1 MKKGAIKEGGTFMA
15 KQIQFKRIE
24 GLDFARALAMFG
36 MLIVN
41 FKIIMGAAGNGPDW
55 LIWFTGLFEGRA
67 SATFVTLAGIGVALM
82 TRKARDGAELSI
94 IKENRVKLWK
104 RSAFL
109 FTLGLLLYVADW
121 TGDILH
127 YYGVY
132 MLIASFLIVA
142 STKRMIILSSLF
154 LITSQILQ
162 VTMNYLKGWHP
173 EQLFM
178 EYLDFWTI
186 EGFIRNLLF
195 NGYHPVFPWVCFF
208 LLGMI
213 FGRLDLSKKAVRNK
227 MLYISLFSLITIEVL
242 SKVLMRLSLSVLD
255 GNSAEFLFQTGPI
268 PPNILYIL
276 SNSASAIIVIVASI
290 YIVEK
295 FAGQWLIKS
304 LIQTGQLTLTH
315 YVSHVFIGVSILA
328 LFNRLENQTLA
339 FSLVFTILFF
349 VASIFFSVLWRNKF
363 KRGPIEWVMRK
374 MTD

>member
-1 MKKGAIKEGGTFMA
+1 MIK
-15 KQIQFKRIE
+15 QLQSKRIE
-24 GLDFARALAMFG
+24 GLDFARALAMLG

-41 FKIIMGAAGNGPDW
+41 FKIIMGAVGNGPAW

-82 TRKARDGAELSI
+82 TRKARNGGDLST
-94 IKENRVKLWK
+94 IKAKLWK

-109 FTLGLLLYVADW
+109 FVLGLCLYVTDW

-132 MLIASFLIVA
+132 MLIASFLIIA
-142 STKRMIILSSLF
+142 STKFMIIISSLF

-173 EQLFM
+173 KQPFM

-195 NGYHPVFPWVCFF
+195 NGYHPVFPWICFF

-213 FGRLDLSKKAVRNK
+213 IGRLDLLKKSVRNK
-227 MLYISLFSLITIEVL
+227 MLYFSLFLLITIEVL

-255 GNSAEFLFQTGPI
+255 GNNAEFLFQTGPI
-268 PPNILYIL
+268 PPNIFYML

-315 YVSHVFIGVSILA
+315 YVSHVFIGVGILA
-328 LFNRLENQTLA
+328 LLNRLENQTLA
-339 FSLVFTILFF
+339 FSLLFTIFFF
-349 VASIFFSVLWRNKF
+349 VVSILFSVLWRRKY

-374 MTD
+374 ITN

>member
-1 MKKGAIKEGGTFMA
+1 MIK
-15 KQIQFKRIE
+15 QLQSKRIE

-41 FKIIMGAAGNGPDW
+41 FKIIMGAVGNGPEW

-82 TRKARDGAELSI
+82 TRKARNGGDLST
-94 IKENRVKLWK
+94 IKENKVKLWK

-109 FTLGLLLYVADW
+109 FVLGLCLYVADW

-132 MLIASFLIVA
+132 MLIASFLIIV
-142 STKRMIILSSLF
+142 STKFMIIISSLF

-173 EQLFM
+173 EQPFM
-178 EYLDFWTI
+178 EYLDFWAI
-186 EGFIRNLLF
+186 DGFIRNLLF
-195 NGYHPVFPWVCFF
+195 NGYHPVFPWICFF

-213 FGRLDLSKKAVRNK
+213 LGRLDLSKKAVRNK
-227 MLYISLFSLITIEVL
+227 MLYISLFLLITIEVL

-268 PPNILYIL
+268 PPNILYML

-290 YIVEK
+290 YIIEN
-295 FAGQWLIKS
+295 FPSHWLTKS
-304 LIQTGQLTLTH
+304 LIKTGQLTLTH
-315 YVSHVFIGVSILA
+315 YVSHVFIGVGILA
-328 LFNRLENQTLA
+328 LLNRLENQTLA
-339 FSLVFTILFF
+339 FSLLFTILFF
-349 VASIFFSVLWRNKF
+349 VASILFSVLWCKKY

-374 MTD
+374 ITN

>member
-1 MKKGAIKEGGTFMA
+1 
-15 KQIQFKRIE
+15 
-24 GLDFARALAMFG
+24 LAMFG

-41 FKIIMGAAGNGPDW
+41 FKIIMGAAGRGPDW

-82 TRKARDGAELSI
+82 TRKARISGELST
-94 IKENRVKLWK
+94 IKENRMKLWK

-109 FTLGLLLYVADW
+109 FILGLLLYVADW

-142 STKRMIILSSLF
+142 SSKLLIILSSLF
-154 LITSQILQ
+154 LITSQVLQ

-173 EQLFM
+173 EQPFM
-178 EYLDFWTI
+178 EYLDFWTF
-186 EGFIRNLLF
+186 EGFLRNLLF

-213 FGRLDLSKKAVRNK
+213 IGRLDLSKKAVRNK
-227 MLYISLFSLITIEVL
+227 LLFISIILLITIEVF
-242 SKVLMRLSLSVLD
+242 SKILIRLSLSVLD
-255 GNSAEFLFQTGPI
+255 LKSAEFLFQTGPI

-276 SNSASAIIVIVASI
+276 SNFASGIIVIVAAI

-295 FAGQWLIKS
+295 FTGQWVIKA

-328 LFNRLENQTLA
+328 LFNRLKNQTLA
-339 FSLVFTILFF
+339 FSLVFTIFFF
-349 VASIFFSVLWRNKF
+349 VASILFSVLWSKKY

>member
-1 MKKGAIKEGGTFMA
+1 MIK
-15 KQIQFKRIE
+15 QLQSKRIE

-41 FKIIMGAAGNGPDW
+41 FKIIMGAVGNGPEW

-82 TRKARDGAELSI
+82 TRKARNGGELST
-94 IKENRVKLWK
+94 IKVKLLK

-109 FTLGLLLYVADW
+109 FVLGLCLYVADW

-132 MLIASFLIVA
+132 MLIASFLIIA
-142 STKRMIILSSLF
+142 STKFMIIISSLF

-173 EQLFM
+173 KQPFM

-195 NGYHPVFPWVCFF
+195 NGYHPVFPWICFF

-213 FGRLDLSKKAVRNK
+213 LGRLDLSKKSVRNK
-227 MLYISLFSLITIEVL
+227 MLYFSLFLLITIEVL
-242 SKVLMRLSLSVLD
+242 SKVLMRLSLLLLD

-268 PPNILYIL
+268 PPNIFYML

-290 YIVEK
+290 YIIEN
-295 FAGQWLIKS
+295 FPSHWLTKS
-304 LIQTGQLTLTH
+304 LIKTGQLTLTH
-315 YVSHVFIGVSILA
+315 YVSHVFIGVGILA
-328 LFNRLENQTLA
+328 LLNRLENQTLA
-339 FSLVFTILFF
+339 FSLLFTTLFF
-349 VASIFFSVLWRNKF
+349 VVSILFSVLWRRKY

-374 MTD
+374 ITN

>member
-1 MKKGAIKEGGTFMA
+1 MIK
-15 KQIQFKRIE
+15 QLQSKRIE

-41 FKIIMGAAGNGPDW
+41 FKIIMGAVGNGPEW

-82 TRKARDGAELSI
+82 TRKARNGGDLSA
-94 IKENRVKLWK
+94 IKENRTKLWK

-109 FTLGLLLYVADW
+109 FILGLFLYFAGW

-132 MLIASFLIVA
+132 MLIASFLIIA
-142 STKRMIILSSLF
+142 STKFMIIISSLF

-173 EQLFM
+173 KQPFM

-195 NGYHPVFPWVCFF
+195 NGYHPIFPWICFF

-213 FGRLDLSKKAVRNK
+213 IGRLDLSKKSVRNK
-227 MLYISLFSLITIEVL
+227 MLYFSLFLLITIEVL

-255 GNSAEFLFQTGPI
+255 GNSAAFLFQTGPI
-268 PPNILYIL
+268 PPNIFYML
-276 SNSASAIIVIVASI
+276 SNSASAIIVIVVSI

-315 YVSHVFIGVSILA
+315 YVSHVFIGVGILA
-328 LFNRLENQTLA
+328 LLNRLENQTLA
-339 FSLVFTILFF
+339 FSILFTTLFF
-349 VASIFFSVLWRNKF
+349 VGSILFSVLWRRKY

-374 MTD
+374 ITN

>member
-1 MKKGAIKEGGTFMA
+1 MIK
-15 KQIQFKRIE
+15 QLQSKRIE

-41 FKIIMGAAGNGPDW
+41 FKIIMGAVGNGPAW

-82 TRKARDGAELSI
+82 TRKARNGGDLST
-94 IKENRVKLWK
+94 IKVKLWK

-109 FTLGLLLYVADW
+109 FVLGLCLYVADW

-127 YYGVY
+127 YYGIY
-132 MLIASFLIVA
+132 MLIASFLIIA
-142 STKRMIILSSLF
+142 STKFMIIISSLF

-162 VTMNYLKGWHP
+162 VAMNYLKGWHP
-173 EQLFM
+173 KQPFM

-195 NGYHPVFPWVCFF
+195 NGYHPVFPWICFF

-213 FGRLDLSKKAVRNK
+213 LGRLDFSKKSVRNK
-227 MLYISLFSLITIEVL
+227 MLYFSLFLLITIEVL

-268 PPNILYIL
+268 PPNIFYML

-290 YIVEK
+290 YIIEK
-295 FAGQWLIKS
+295 FPSHWLTKS
-304 LIQTGQLTLTH
+304 LIKTGQLTLTH
-315 YVSHVFIGVSILA
+315 YVSHVFIGVGILA
-328 LFNRLENQTLA
+328 LLNRLENQTLA
-339 FSLVFTILFF
+339 FSLLFTTLFF
-349 VASIFFSVLWRNKF
+349 VVSILFSVLWRRKYQ
-363 KRGPIEWVMRK
+363 RGPIEWVMRK
-374 MTD
+374 ITN

>member
-1 MKKGAIKEGGTFMA
+1 MIK
-15 KQIQFKRIE
+15 QLQSKRIE

-41 FKIIMGAAGNGPDW
+41 FKIIMGATGRGPDW
-55 LIWFTGLFEGRA
+55 LIWLTGLFEGRA

-82 TRKARDGAELSI
+82 TRKVRNGGDLS
-94 IKENRVKLWK
+94 IKENRLKLSK

-109 FTLGLLLYVADW
+109 FILGLLLYVADW

-127 YYGVY
+127 YYGIY

-142 STKRMIILSSLF
+142 STKRMIILSSIILF
-154 LITSQILQ
+154 TSQVLQ
-162 VTMNYLKGWHP
+162 VTMNYFKGWNP
-173 EQLFM
+173 NQPFM

-186 EGFIRNLLF
+186 EGFLRNLLY
-195 NGYHPVFPWVCFF
+195 NGYHPVFPWIYFF

-213 FGRLDLSKKAVRNK
+213 LGRLNLSEKAIRNK
-227 MLYISLFSLITIEVL
+227 MLIISIFSFITIEVL
-242 SKVLMRLSLSVLD
+242 SQVLMRLSLTVLD
-255 GNSAEFLFQTGPI
+255 VNSAEFLFQTGPI

-295 FAGQWLIKS
+295 FAGQWLIQS
-304 LIQTGQLTLTH
+304 LILTGQLTLTH
-315 YVSHVFIGVSILA
+315 YVSHVFIGVGILA
-328 LFNRLENQTLA
+328 LLNRLENQSLA
-339 FSLVFTILFF
+339 FSIVFTLLFF
-349 VASIFFSVLWRNKF
+349 VASILFSVLWSRKF

-374 MTD
+374 ITN

>member
-1 MKKGAIKEGGTFMA
+1 MA

-295 FAGQWLIKS
+295 FAEQWLIKS

-315 YVSHVFIGVSILA
+315 YVSHVFNGVGLLA

-363 KRGPIEWVMRK
+363 KRGPIEWIMRK

>member
-1 MKKGAIKEGGTFMA
+1 MIK
-15 KQIQFKRIE
+15 QVQSKRIE

-41 FKIIMGAAGNGPDW
+41 FKIIMGAVGNGPEW

-82 TRKARDGAELSI
+82 TRKARNGGDFST
-94 IKENRVKLWK
+94 IKENKVKLWK

-109 FTLGLLLYVADW
+109 CVLGLCLYVADW

-127 YYGVY
+127 YYGAY

-142 STKRMIILSSLF
+142 STKFMIIISSLF

-173 EQLFM
+173 EQPFM

-195 NGYHPVFPWVCFF
+195 NGYHPVFPWICFF

-213 FGRLDLSKKAVRNK
+213 LGRLNLSKKVVRNK
-227 MLYISLFSLITIEVL
+227 MLYISLFLLITIEVL
-242 SKVLMRLSLSVLD
+242 SKVLMRLSLLVLD
-255 GNSAEFLFQTGPI
+255 SNSAAFLFQTGPI
-268 PPNILYIL
+268 PPNIFYML

-290 YIVEK
+290 YIVEN
-295 FAGQWLIKS
+295 FPSHWLTKS

-315 YVSHVFIGVSILA
+315 YVSHVFIGVGILA
-328 LFNRLENQTLA
+328 LLNRIENQTLA
-339 FSLVFTILFF
+339 FSLLFSILFF
-349 VASIFFSVLWRNKF
+349 VASILFSVLWCRKY
-363 KRGPIEWVMRK
+363 KRGPIEWAMRK
-374 MTD
+374 ITN